1 MSKISAMMDVGK
13 RSMLNSQTALQT
25 VSHNIANR
33 STEGYSRQ
41 RVDLQSSTPVNEGR
55 LQIGMGAKTAAVTR
69 VNNPFLEKQIQREGS
84 QKSFLDTQA
93 ELLSR
98 IEHVY
103 NEQSTKGLNQY
114 ISDFFNAFRELANTP
129 ESLTARAVVKESAE
143 LMAQDFNRVMKQ
155 LDDVQKDIN
164 FQISGRVE
172 EANGI
177 LNEIAALNQQIV
189 EIEVRGMVAN
199 DQRDRRDLLLKKL
212 NEIMDIKVSEGDR
225 GSLTIMSAGNAI
237 LVSGNDHATLKTQA
251 SNEGNLLRVMV
262 KTAGVSDPVDVTD
275 RIRGGSL
282 GAAIQVRDQT
292 LAQAK
297 AHINEIAR
305 TLIRTV
311 NQVHKQGFDRLG
323 RPAED
328 FFDAS
333 ALELLHPAE
342 GLRLNSQILNDLG
355 RIAASS
361 VPGAVG
367 DPRIAHR
374 IAQIQNANLFDEGQA
389 TIDDFYN
396 SQVGRIGVLS
406 QKAVKASE
414 TQAEIVGQLNKLRE
428 SISGVSLDEEAT
440 KMIEFQKAFDASARL
455 IRTADEMLETVMNLK
470 RL

>member
-41 RVDLQSSTPVNEGR
+41 RVDLQSSTPVSEGR

-93 ELLSR
+93 ELMSR
-98 IEHVY
+98 IEQVF
-103 NEQSTKGLNQY
+103 NEQSVKGLNQY
-114 ISDFFNAFRELANTP
+114 ISDFFNSFRELANTP
-129 ESLTARAVVKESAE
+129 ESLTARSVVKESAE
-143 LMAQDFNRVMKQ
+143 LMSQDFSRVMKQ

-164 FQISGRVE
+164 FQIAGRVE
-172 EANGI
+172 EANGLI
-177 LNEIAALNQQIV
+177 AEIASLNQQIV
-189 EIEVRGMVAN
+189 EIEVRGVVAN
-199 DQRDRRDLLLKKL
+199 DQRDRRDMLLKKL
-212 NEIMDIKVSEGDR
+212 NEIMDIKIAEGDR
-225 GSLTIMSAGNAI
+225 GSVTIMSAGNAI
-237 LVSGNDHATLKTQA
+237 LVSGNDHATLKTQ
-251 SNEGNLLRVMV
+251 SSGEGGHLRILV
-262 KTAGVSDPVDVTD
+262 KSAGVSDPVDVTE

-282 GAAIQVRDQT
+282 GAAIQIRDET
-292 LAQAK
+292 LTQAK
-297 AHINEIAR
+297 MHMNEMASTIVR
-305 TLIRTV
+305 EV
-311 NQVHKQGFDRLG
+311 NQVHAQGFDRLG
-323 RPAED
+323 RPAGE
-328 FFDAS
+328 FFDAR
-333 ALELLHPAE
+333 ALELPNPAE
-342 GLRLNSQILNDLG
+342 GLRLSQDVVNDLG

-374 IAQIQNANLFDEGQA
+374 IAQIQNATLFDEGKA

-396 SQVGRIGVLS
+396 SQVGRLGVLA
-406 QKAVKASE
+406 QKAIKASE
-414 TQAEIVGQLNKLRE
+414 AQAEIVGQLSKLRE